1 MYEIKEVY
9 KELIEAELDTLR
21 LHIPF
26 SIAEIRKAYDN
37 GDYVLNTLPI
47 EKWNRAAGYSTGS
60 DRFSYFMYDLV
71 KKYSISG
78 SMGSIVCVLKETA
91 RYIVELEKELNT
103 NLGRY
108 CHTEME
114 LDSLKR
120 DLMYSLLTVCESS
133 TVRDYI
139 KYYLTRNPLEFS
151 SRFREILDYKI
162 HHLRSGG
169 VLPESII
176 ERYKEADVV
185 DAHRKGKRF
194 LYIGPLVKDDNGDVI
209 QPIQLVYKLRVH
221 YNEENRIID
230 SIYFN

>member
-1 MYEIKEVY
+1 MYKIKEVY

-108 CHTEME
+108 RHTEME

-120 DLMYSLLTVCESS
+120 ELMCSLFTVCESS

-139 KYYLTRNPLEFS
+139 EYYLTRNPLEFS
-151 SRFREILDYKI
+151 SRFKEILDYKI
-162 HHLRSGG
+162 HHLRSGA
-169 VLPESII
+169 VLPERII

-194 LYIGPLVKDDNGDVI
+194 LYIGPLIKDDNGDS
-209 QPIQLVYKLRVH
+209 QLSNLVYKLRVH

-230 SIYFN
+230 SLYFT

>member
-1 MYEIKEVY
+1 MYKIKEVY

-47 EKWNRAAGYSTGS
+47 EKWNRATGYSTNTNRYS
-60 DRFSYFMYDLV
+60 HFMYDLV

-78 SMGSIVCVLKETA
+78 SIGSIVCVLKETA
-91 RYIVELEKELNT
+91 RYIVELEKELDND
-103 NLGRY
+103 LERY
-108 CHTEME
+108 CYTEVE

-120 DLMYSLLTVCESS
+120 KLMYSLLTVCESS

-139 KYYLTRNPLEFS
+139 KYYLRNPFEFS

-162 HHLRSGG
+162 HHLKSGG
-169 VLPESII
+169 VLSERII
-176 ERYKEADVV
+176 ERYKEADSE
-185 DAHRKGKRF
+185 DTHRKGKRF
-194 LYIGPLVKDDNGDVI
+194 LYIGPLIRDDNGEI
-209 QPIQLVYKLRVH
+209 QLNNLVYKLRVH

-230 SIYFN
+230 SLYFT

>member
-1 MYEIKEVY
+1 MYKIKEVY
-9 KELIEAELDTLR
+9 EELIEAELDTLR

-26 SIAEIRKAYDN
+26 SITEIRKAYDN
-37 GDYVLNTLPI
+37 GDYALNALPI

-108 CHTEME
+108 RHTEME

>member
-1 MYEIKEVY
+1 MYKIKEVY

-26 SIAEIRKAYDN
+26 SIVEIRKAYDN
-37 GDYVLNTLPI
+37 GDYALNTLPI

-78 SMGSIVCVLKETA
+78 SMGSIVSVLKETA
-91 RYIVELEKELNT
+91 RYIAEIEKELDND
-103 NLGRY
+103 LERY
-108 CHTEME
+108 CYTEVE

-120 DLMYSLLTVCESS
+120 KLMYSLLTVCESS

-139 KYYLTRNPLEFS
+139 KYYLRNSFEFS

-162 HHLRSGG
+162 HHLKSGG
-169 VLPESII
+169 VLPEGII
-176 ERYKEADVV
+176 ERYKEADREDV
-185 DAHRKGKRF
+185 HRKGKRF
-194 LYIGPLVKDDNGDVI
+194 LYIGPIIRDDNGDI
-209 QPIQLVYKLRVH
+209 QLSNLVYKLRIH

-230 SIYFN
+230 SIYFT

>member
-37 GDYVLNTLPI
+37 GDYALNTLPI
-47 EKWNRAAGYSTGS
+47 EKWNRAAGYSTSS

-120 DLMYSLLTVCESS
+120 DLMHSLLTVCESS

-185 DAHRKGKRF
+185 DAHRKGRRF
-194 LYIGPLVKDDNGDVI
+194 LYLGPLIKDDNGES
-209 QPIQLVYKLRVH
+209 QLNNLVYKLRVH
-221 YNEENRIID
+221 YNEETRIID
-230 SIYFN
+230 SLYFT

>member
-37 GDYVLNTLPI
+37 GDYALNTLPI

-91 RYIVELEKELNT
+91 RYIVELEKELDND
-103 NLGRY
+103 LERY
-108 CHTEME
+108 CYTEVE

-120 DLMYSLLTVCESS
+120 KLMYSLLTVCESS

-139 KYYLTRNPLEFS
+139 KYYLRNTLEFS

-162 HHLRSGG
+162 HHLKSGG
-169 VLPESII
+169 VLSERII
-176 ERYKEADVV
+176 ERYKEADRE

-194 LYIGPLVKDDNGDVI
+194 LYIGLLIGDDGDI
-209 QPIQLVYKLRVH
+209 QFSNLVYKLRVH

-230 SIYFN
+230 SLYFT